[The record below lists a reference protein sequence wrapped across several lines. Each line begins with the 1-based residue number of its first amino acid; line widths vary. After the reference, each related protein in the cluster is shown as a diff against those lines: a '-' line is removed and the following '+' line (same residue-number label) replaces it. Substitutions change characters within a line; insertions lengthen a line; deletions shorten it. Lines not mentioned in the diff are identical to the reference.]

1 MSFRSADFEQRR
13 WQPGLMMGLILTD
26 RCPVGC
32 NHCSVSALMDDAG
45 PDCNPEFEQHV
56 AQLAALDG
64 LEVVFI
70 TGGDPFVHLDELERS
85 VAGLAGAGKRVVLH
99 TSGYWG
105 DDAAIA
111 PRARA
116 LLARVDTLVL
126 GVDLYHR
133 IGVTDGA
140 LAAAIRMARAA
151 GCWIVTQVIV
161 GAQQPDHRGYA
172 ERILEAALGPD
183 WERHAEI
190 AENPPLD
197 SGRAARL
204 KRFAKAPRAAG
215 RCELVN
221 RPMLRFDGE
230 LTACCNEAV
239 LQGAGPAGLRR
250 AVAEDVEDGLAQLAG
265 DPLVRLVHRLPTG
278 AAYELVAQVA
288 GVPAEPVS
296 GTCDACWRT
305 GELLGTL
312 SGEQLER
319 VATLAALLRPIAT
332 GRGSGGSGDGGGDG
346 GRERPVQG
354 EVRRALGAHL
364 EDRRR

>member
-1 MSFRSADFEQRR
+1 VSFRAADFEQRR
-13 WQPGLMMGLILTD
+13 WQPGRMMGVILTD

-45 PDCNPEFEQHV
+45 PDSNPLFARHV
-56 AQLAALDG
+56 AQIAALDG

-70 TGGDPFVHLDELERS
+70 TGGDPFVHLDELEGAVGEL
-85 VAGLAGAGKRVVLH
+85 VAAGKRVVLH

-116 LLARVDTLVL
+116 LLAHVDTLVL

-133 IGVTDGA
+133 IGVTDEA
-140 LAAAIRMARAA
+140 LAAAIGMASGA

-161 GAQQPDHRGYA
+161 GPKQPDHRGYA
-172 ERILEAALGPD
+172 ERILEAALGAA
-183 WERHAEI
+183 WARHAEI

-204 KRFAKAPRAAG
+204 KRFEKAPRPAG

-230 LTACCNEAV
+230 VTACCNEAV
-239 LQGAGPAGLRR
+239 LQGAGPPGLRR
-250 AVAEDVEDGLAQLAG
+250 SVGGDVERGLAQLAR
-265 DPLVRLVHRLPTG
+265 DPLVRLVHRIPTG
-278 AAYELVAQVA
+278 AAYELAAQVA
-288 GVPAEPVS
+288 GVQAEPVS
-296 GTCDACWRT
+296 GTCDACWRA
-305 GELLGTL
+305 GELLEAM
-312 SGEQLER
+312 SPEQIER
-319 VATLAALLRPIAT
+319 VETLAALLRPAV
-332 GRGSGGSGDGGGDG
+332 RA
-346 GRERPVQG
+346 PV
-354 EVRRALGAHL
+354 
-364 EDRRR
+364 